1 MHYVY
6 VLKNE
11 KEEIHVGQTKD
22 IKERVRQH
30 KAGANKSTK
39 NQQWTLVY
47 YEASKSRDDA
57 LIREKRLKQHGQ
69 AKRQLKERI
78 KRSLSPS
85 EQN

>member
-11 KEEIHVGQTKD
+11 KEEIYVGQSKD

-30 KAGANKSTK
+30 NAGTNKSTT

-47 YEASKSRDDA
+47 YEAYRSRDDA

-78 KRSLSPS
+78 KSSLNPS